1 MIKLTFLGTGTSQ
14 GVPVIAC
21 DCEVCRST
29 DTRDKRL
36 RTSALLEI
44 DGKVLLIDAGP
55 DFRQQLLRAEVK
67 QLNAILLTH
76 EHKDHTAGLD
86 DVRAFN
92 HITGRPIDIYA
103 EARALDALKKEY
115 NYVFAEHTY
124 PGSPKMALHTIDE
137 RPFDVEGIRIEPV
150 RVWHYRLP
158 IFGFKI
164 GRLAYI
170 TDAKTID
177 AAECEK
183 LKNLD
188 VMVLNAVRHGT
199 HLSHFSLEEAL
210 TFITEMKPRR
220 AYITHLSHRLEKHAE
235 LQSWLPQNVFL
246 AYDGLVV
253 ESEHKPID

>member
-1 MIKLTFLGTGTSQ
+1 
-14 GVPVIAC
+14 
-21 DCEVCRST
+21 
-29 DTRDKRL
+29 L
-36 RTSALLEI
+36 RASALLEI

-92 HITGRPIDIYA
+92 HITGRAIDIYA
-103 EARALDALKKEY
+103 ETRVLDALKKEY
-115 NYVFAEHTY
+115 NYVFAEHKY
-124 PGSPKMALHTIDE
+124 PGSPEMSLHAIDE
-137 RPFDVEGIRIEPV
+137 RPFEAAGIPITPV
-150 RVWHYRLP
+150 RVWHYRMP
-158 IFGFKI
+158 ILGFKI

-177 AAECEK
+177 DGEREK

-188 VMVLNAVRHGT
+188 VLVVNAVKHGT
-199 HLSHFSLEEAL
+199 HISHFSLEEAL
-210 TFITEMKPRR
+210 AFIDEMKPRR
-220 AYITHLSHRLEKHAE
+220 AYLTHLSHRLEKHAE
-235 LQSWLPQNVFL
+235 LQAKLPQNVFL

-253 ESEHKPID
+253 ESE